1 LNGLFAGAH
10 SRSYDREIVERSATV
25 AADFGWAL
33 FGLGQQ
39 PELVGNYAAYYLMAS
54 AYEPPEI
61 LKQIASDRSKPYTH
75 YERKRTR
82 NRWRFHDEL
91 HGPVY
96 KTTYVRAEYAVGS
109 EQGGVLQ
116 PIQQHSWDV
125 TWAVPNARGVHN
137 TLFALNPHSSLQELQ
152 TYFVFG
158 PDFGTEAVIRSKKT
172 YDSPDKLMGG
182 SPYEKV
188 FQDLDTI
195 VALYDIAPGARFP
208 HVNAFFSKDL
218 RDVVEDPSG
227 WIFAKGGDAW
237 IACRPL
243 QPYSWKPIEGGG
255 RRMFSPYLKNG
266 FVLQVAAA
274 SEFRLTQ
281 LSSPQSGSCRSRLTS
296 KERRLCGCNRC
307 AAVTSK

>member
-1 LNGLFAGAH
+1 
-10 SRSYDREIVERSATV
+10 
-25 AADFGWAL
+25 
-33 FGLGQQ
+33 
-39 PELVGNYAAYYLMAS
+39 
-54 AYEPPEI
+54 
-61 LKQIASDRSKPYTH
+61 
-75 YERKRTR
+75 
-82 NRWRFHDEL
+82 
-91 HGPVY
+91 
-96 KTTYVRAEYAVGS
+96 
-109 EQGGVLQ
+109 VLQ

-208 HVNAFFSKDL
+208 HINAFFSKDL

-243 QPYSWKPIEGGG
+243 QPYAWKPIEGGG

-274 SEFRLTQ
+274 SEFPTYTAFQSAIRKLPFTSDVKGTPSVRLQSLRGRDLEVTYGAAPRVNGNAVQYDKWPLFGGPFLNAGVDSEQ
-281 LSSPQSGSCRSRLTS
+281 LILTHGSKRRTLDFKSLRVTDS
-296 KERRLCGCNRC
+296 ER
-307 AAVTSK
+307 